1 MNLKDLINIL
11 IDADKKMVK
20 SEGET
25 IEDVKTVETDSV
37 VETPKEET
45 KKEIKTEIDPRD
57 ARIKELTDL
66 LAQKDAIITQNNE
79 QISALK
85 DLTSVNN
92 PIETELSLEEIIQ
105 KGEF

>member
-25 IEDVKTVETDSV
+25 IEDVKESSDSV
-37 VETPKEET
+37 VETPEVKET
-45 KKEIKTEIDPRD
+45 KTPEVDPRD

-66 LAQKDAIITQNNE
+66 LAQKDAIISQNNE
-79 QISALK
+79 QIHALK

-92 PIETELSLEEIIQ
+92 PIDTELSLEEIIQ

>member
-11 IDADKKMVK
+11 IDADKKQENKESEAIEDAKTVK
-20 SEGET
+20 S
-25 IEDVKTVETDSV
+25 DSIV
-37 VETPKEET
+37 TPKEET
-45 KKEIKTEIDPRD
+45 KEIKTEIDPRD

-66 LAQKDAIITQNNE
+66 LAQKDAIITQNTE
-79 QISALK
+79 QINALK

-92 PIETELSLEEIIQ
+92 PINQTELSLEELIQ